1 MKKGLAPQTSEIF
14 DAITRLECIKPF
26 VLVGGTALSLQLHTR
41 QSEDLDFM
49 RWKESPKDNLEVGWP
64 KIKKELESIAPV
76 GEINIMGFD
85 HVEFVVKG
93 VKLSF
98 YAAPRK
104 QIPSMQPVVYRNN
117 LRLADVKSIGAM
129 KMETMLRRAKFR
141 DYYDLYSILR
151 SGVNI
156 HELIPVALEHSGHKL
171 KTKNLLAIISN
182 ADNFTKDVAFQQLA
196 PLYEVTAKEIEEY
209 IKQALLG

>member
-1 MKKGLAPQTSEIF
+1 MIGLAPQTSEIF
-14 DAITRLECIKPF
+14 NAITRMECIKPF

-49 RWKESPKDNLEVGWP
+49 RWKQNFKDNLEVGWP
-64 KIKKELESIAPV
+64 QIQQELETIAPID
-76 GEINIMGFD
+76 ETHIMGFD
-85 HVEFVVKG
+85 HVEFVAKG

-104 QIPSMQPVVYRNN
+104 QIPSMRPVAYLHN

-129 KMETMLRRAKFR
+129 KLETMLRRAKFR

-171 KTKNLLAIISN
+171 KTKYLLAMISN
-182 ADNFTKDVAFQQLA
+182 AENFTKDKAFQQLS
-196 PLYEVTAKEIEEY
+196 PIYDVTAKDIEAY